1 MGKDH
6 IIVSFVL
13 TKLGACLVRAREHT
27 SALDSFEDALE
38 IREKCNTNDDDLE
51 AADIFFNMG
60 IIYCERKK
68 FNDSLDFYEK
78 AIQIRRELLGDDNI
92 DVAQVCHVIYPH
104 LYYILVVLTCLI
116 RFSTD

>member
-6 IIVSFVL
+6 IRVSFVL
-13 TKLGACLVRAREHT
+13 TKLGTCLVRAREH
-27 SALDSFEDALE
+27 SVALDNFEDALE

-104 LYYILVVLTCLI
+104 LYLHFGSLNM
-116 RFSTD
+116 FD